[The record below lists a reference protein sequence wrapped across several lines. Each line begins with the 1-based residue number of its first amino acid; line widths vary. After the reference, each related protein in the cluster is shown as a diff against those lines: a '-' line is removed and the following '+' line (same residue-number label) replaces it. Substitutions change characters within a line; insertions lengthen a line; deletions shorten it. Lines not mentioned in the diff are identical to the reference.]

1 MMWDIGGV
9 FFMGMRQPASDLARP
24 AGGQWITGESFEV
37 SARNQAR
44 RVSFTT
50 VHRPSRKLGG
60 QAQRRCPKGR
70 LRLSRT
76 TEGQAPQGCPKA
88 RRRPSRKLGGQA
100 QRRCPKG
107 RHRLSRTTEGQAPQG
122 CPKARRRL
130 SHKAKGPAGL
140 DRASRRVARPGPSS
154 GAWTAAAMSGGRAR
168 EASRAVEAC
177 LQGAVPVLGRVAG
190 DQRAEAV
197 AVVVRVVAGAMAA
210 AAAVKA

>member
-9 FFMGMRQPASDLARP
+9 FFMGMKQPASGLARP
-24 AGGQWITGESFEV
+24 AGDQRITAGSSGV
-37 SARNQAR
+37 SARNQAHR
-44 RVSFTT
+44 GSSTA

-60 QAQRRCPKGR
+60 QAHRRYPKGR
-70 LRLSRT
+70 LRLSRK
-76 TEGQAPQGCPKA
+76 TEGQAPRGGPKV
-88 RRRPSRKLGGQA
+88 
-100 QRRCPKG
+100 
-107 RHRLSRTTEGQAPQG
+107 
-122 CPKARRRL
+122 RRRL
-130 SHKAKGPAGL
+130 SRKAKGPAGL
-140 DRASRRVARPGPSS
+140 DKASRRVARTGPSL